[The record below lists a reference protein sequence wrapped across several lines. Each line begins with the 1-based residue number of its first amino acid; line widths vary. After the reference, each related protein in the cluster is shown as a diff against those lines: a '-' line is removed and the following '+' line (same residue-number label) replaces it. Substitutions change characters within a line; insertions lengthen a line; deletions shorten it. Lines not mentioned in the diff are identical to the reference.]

1 MHFVM
6 FLEIDAF
13 EGLASLAVSFVPTTR
28 LPHQSELR
36 HLQTFLSQFTECE
49 QRVKQVLLKH
59 LARRSQQ
66 LKATPGIHSLINA
79 LAEED
84 RAPFFAEM
92 YRLSLAF
99 SGNRERNKE
108 FIHTVG
114 SLLGLNG
121 KMLRDIETQVEA
133 ENVPRLLPDGK
144 A

>member
-1 MHFVM
+1 MHFVI

-28 LPHQSELR
+28 LPYQSELR
-36 HLQTFLSQFTECE
+36 HLQTFLGLFNDCDPLI
-49 QRVKQVLLKH
+49 KQVLLKH

-66 LKATPGIHSLINA
+66 LKATPELHSLINA

-84 RAPFFAEM
+84 RAPFFAEI

-99 SGNRERNKE
+99 TGNRERNKE

-121 KMLRDIETQVEA
+121 KMLKEIENQVEA
-133 ENVPRLLPDGK
+133 ENVPRLLPDGQ